1 MYPDRRVTLVEGEE
15 TLRSWAKFW
24 FERALFCSNQRM
36 LQSAARAEW
45 EAAGRPAGSGLI
57 LPYKLYLQTPEHAII
72 AADTGVGKTR
82 FVLEHFL
89 REGLHR
95 EYRLYFV
102 APNHDKERAEVERDY
117 LKLAADMKIDNANV
131 VVFEGLKLACK
142 PPEERYRT
150 MALAMSAK
158 GLSPTRSVCT
168 TCPAAGSCSWLL
180 NNAQKGPGLKI
191 IVQQFLGTK
200 VPALGKSEGLE
211 KRSGANLGLRS
222 RRVIRIDA

>member
-1 MYPDRRVTLVEGEE
+1 MT
-15 TLRSWAKFW
+15 K
-24 FERALFCSNQRM
+24 
-36 LQSAARAEW
+36 
-45 EAAGRPAGSGLI
+45 
-57 LPYKLYLQTPEHAII
+57 
-72 AADTGVGKTR
+72 
-82 FVLEHFL
+82 
-89 REGLHR
+89 
-95 EYRLYFV
+95 
-102 APNHDKERAEVERDY
+102 RAEVERDY

-222 RRVIRIDA
+222 RQVIRIDA